1 MMAIVAPS
9 IGQRLSEPA
18 GTPRIAVAGPHAD
31 PGPVVSLPP
40 PPTRPVIRVAAPPA
54 RTSGEDGLM
63 GSLVLDLEPSY
74 AFVLWWPGGK
84 LGGMTSLA
92 KS

>member
-31 PGPVVSLPP
+31 PGPAASRSPALRRSGPIVRIV
-40 PPTRPVIRVAAPPA
+40 APPG
-54 RTSGEDGLM
+54 RVSGEDGLM
-63 GSLVLDLEPSY
+63 GSLLLDLEPGY
-74 AFVLWWPGGK
+74 PFVLWWPGG
-84 LGGMTSLA
+84 TTTLA